1 MSIEVEHLWRKTKPD
16 ADGLVPCVVQDIRS
30 RGVLMVAWVS
40 KEALQVS
47 LETGWA
53 TFWSRSRA
61 TLWEKGK
68 TSGNRQ
74 RLIEVRLDC
83 DGDTLLYRVEP
94 EGPACHLGHDSC
106 FFLRRVG
113 EGWRLEPEALLG
125 IESPTEGPVA
135 ALEYLVE
142 ADEIAS
148 RGDPKHPA
156 RDLFAGGVPTQAASL
171 RERAEALHLALING
185 RKETVRAEAVDLVYA
200 LTVALRTRKIGL
212 TEVFGRLIEQGSIP
226 PDHGK
231 A

>member
-1 MSIEVEHLWRKTKPD
+1 MPLEVEYLWRKVKTD
-16 ADGLVPCVVQDIRS
+16 HDGLVPCVVQDLRS
-30 RGVLMVAWVS
+30 RAVLMVAWVS
-40 KEALQVS
+40 KEALRSS

-94 EGPACHLGHDSC
+94 EGPACHMGHDSC

-113 EGWRLEPEALLG
+113 EGWRLEPEQLLG
-125 IESPTEGPVA
+125 TEANEAPALA
-135 ALEYLVE
+135 ALQHLVE
-142 ADEIAS
+142 ADEVAS
-148 RGDPKHPA
+148 KGDPAHPA
-156 RDLFAGGVPTQAASL
+156 RDLFAGGVPTQAAAVL
-171 RERAEALHLALING
+171 ERAEALHAALING
-185 RKETVRAEAVDLVYA
+185 RKDAVREEAIDLVYA
-200 LTVALRTRKIGL
+200 LAVALRTRKVGL
-212 TEVFGRLIEQGSIP
+212 GDVLGRLIEQGSIP
-226 PDHGK
+226 PEAPK